1 MGFLVWLEA
10 TALADWVRMS
20 TPGYPAMITLH
31 AIGMAIM
38 VGLSLILDLRLLGR
52 FAGIPLPALQRFLG
66 IAWIGFGINTLSGS
80 ALFAAQ
86 ATTYIVDPVFM
97 SKMGLVFLGAVTA
110 AILQSAMAKAGS
122 WPGGRIPAS
131 TRAVAAIGIA
141 FWVGAIIT
149 GRLTAYL

>member
-1 MGFLVWLEA
+1 
-10 TALADWVRMS
+10 MS

-31 AIGMAIM
+31 AFGMAIM

-97 SKMGLVFLGAVTA
+97 SKMTLVFLGAITA
-110 AILQSAMAKAGS
+110 AILQSAVAKSGS
-122 WPGGRIPAS
+122 WPGGRVPGG
-131 TRAVAAIGIA
+131 TRAVAAIGIVI
-141 FWVGAIIT
+141 WLSAIVT